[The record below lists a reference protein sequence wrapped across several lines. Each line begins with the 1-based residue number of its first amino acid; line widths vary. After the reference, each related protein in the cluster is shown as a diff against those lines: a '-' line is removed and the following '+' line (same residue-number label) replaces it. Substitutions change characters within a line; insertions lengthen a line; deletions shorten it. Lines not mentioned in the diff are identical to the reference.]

1 MPIVPA
7 ITVSQS
13 SLTPANITIVD
24 ASTGSDAA
32 IASRK
37 VSFQDSQG
45 RYITTAGTFTTPTFE
60 TWAYADASK
69 TWAILLE
76 DMALFITVLWLDSGG
91 ATLYTFNDYYPLTK
105 FNKNFAVYLGQ
116 QQALSPGITQDVN
129 YANNWN
135 IFWGY
140 ITQSIV
146 MIEEAADISNSQN
159 LMNKATYMRQNESKF
174 F

>member
-1 MPIVPA
+1 MPLDPL

-13 SLTPANITIVD
+13 SLTPASVTLTDV
-24 ASTGSDAA
+24 STGSDAA

-45 RYITTAGTFTTPTFE
+45 RYLTTAGIFTTPTFE
-60 TWAYADASK
+60 TWSYADSSD
-69 TWAILLE
+69 TWAILSE
-76 DMALFITVLWLDSGG
+76 DMALFITVLWLNAEG
-91 ATLYTFNDYYPLTK
+91 ATLYPFNDYYPLTK

-116 QQALSPGITQDVN
+116 LQALSPGVIQDAN
-129 YANNWN
+129 YAANWAN
-135 IFWGY
+135 FWSY

-159 LMNKATYMRQNESKF
+159 LMNKATYMRQNQTLF